1 MSMLGQ
7 GSCHLCSIPSGQTC
21 PAKLT
26 RTLPGVMSLP
36 GGVVPLSELWQLPT
50 DSFPIP
56 FLPGVPQQEVRQ
68 VARGKVSIDHSSHTQ
83 PLGSLS
89 VLDELGACF
98 PA

>member
-36 GGVVPLSELWQLPT
+36 GEVVPLSELWQLPT